1 MEISKY
7 IEIGTGAVQLWPI
20 NTEAE
25 INEAKEKMRLAG
37 VRFAPIF
44 SVAMY
49 ADELAELIYN
59 GDDPGGRFSNLYMMC
74 PIEVSTYEEDAE

>member
-20 NTEAE
+20 NTEAQ
-25 INEAKEKMRLAG
+25 INEAEEKMRLAG

-49 ADELAELIYN
+49 ADELADMIYN

-74 PIEVSTYEEDAE
+74 PPSIINEEDAE

>member
-1 MEISKY
+1 MELSKY

-25 INEAKEKMRLAG
+25 INEAEEKMRLAG
-37 VRFAPIF
+37 VQFAPIF
-44 SVAMY
+44 SVAMH
-49 ADELAELIYN
+49 ADELADLIYN

-74 PIEVSTYEEDAE
+74 PSIINEEDAE